1 MAGYLELDKF
11 VKKFVSLW
19 ENGCDANLQVETT
32 AGKAVVSLKVTL
44 GQAKNLSGRNHNH
57 GVYRGGSPSRQRR
70 RERRAATRKAEAT
83 AEEAVAE
90 GVDAVAEEEEDT
102 KTDTG
107 EVEAKVEV
115 VMKECLETVEYE
127 LQVDAHKECK
137 NYQLIE
143 AIEVNFDGALDNRK
157 VAKEDLAARKILVQ
171 KAQECKTT
179 EMLEHDRKL
188 LVYRVFIND
197 EDNSRAVIESWK
209 EEHMFD
215 DLAFRGAIRDKINM
229 RIRAI
234 QRL

>member
-19 ENGCDANLQVETT
+19 ENGCDANLQV
-32 AGKAVVSLKVTL
+32 KLVSLKVTL
-44 GQAKNLSGRNHNH
+44 GQAQAKNLSGRNYDHV
-57 GVYRGGSPSRQRR
+57 GYRGGSPSRQRR

-90 GVDAVAEEEEDT
+90 GVDAVAEEEIDT

-143 AIEVNFDGALDNRK
+143 GI
-157 VAKEDLAARKILVQ
+157 
-171 KAQECKTT
+171 
-179 EMLEHDRKL
+179 
-188 LVYRVFIND
+188 
-197 EDNSRAVIESWK
+197 
-209 EEHMFD
+209 
-215 DLAFRGAIRDKINM
+215 
-229 RIRAI
+229 
-234 QRL
+234 